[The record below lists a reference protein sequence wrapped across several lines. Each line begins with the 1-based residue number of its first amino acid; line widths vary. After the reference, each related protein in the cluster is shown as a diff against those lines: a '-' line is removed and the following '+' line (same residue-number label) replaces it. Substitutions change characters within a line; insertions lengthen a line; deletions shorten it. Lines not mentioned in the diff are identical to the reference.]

1 MALVSVTQAAAILGV
16 SDDTVRSRVERGELH
31 SLRDEVGCLLV
42 DLPDDYADSR
52 AVLTSPRAQVEER
65 PSFVVETV
73 HLRNL
78 LEEREARVADL
89 EAAVDSL
96 GAELEHQRET
106 SGLSSERERELIRAL
121 QQGQALHAQALG
133 LPVTTVEGHL
143 TMADPASPA
152 AGEAGRG
159 APAPDSPPWW
169 RRWRGRPIRSVRA

>member
-31 SLRDEVGCLLV
+31 SLLDEVGCLLV
-42 DLPDDYADSR
+42 DLPDDYADAR

-65 PSFVVETV
+65 PASSSRPSTSATCS
-73 HLRNL
+73 RSGKS
-78 LEEREARVADL
+78 RVADL
-89 EAAVDSL
+89 EAAVESL
-96 GAELEHQRET
+96 SAELEHQRTT

-143 TMADPASPA
+143 TMAAPTSPT

-169 RRWRGRPIRSVRA
+169 RRRRGRQIRSVRA